1 MRCQFSSFSCLS
13 QQKFVNSIF
22 LLHVF
27 INLFLPLDLDMSI
40 AYWNIILNGRFKF
53 LDIWCEFLL
62 VSKTI
67 LGYLS
72 CIDPLQLQHQKLC
85 TPLLALTYDLF
96 EDRER
101 CIDDVVSLATW
112 SLFVVLITKIM
123 FLFIFLD
130 SYITKR
136 RYLKT
141 HGTSC

>member
-1 MRCQFSSFSCLS
+1 
-13 QQKFVNSIF
+13 
-22 LLHVF
+22 
-27 INLFLPLDLDMSI
+27 MSI

-67 LGYLS
+67 LGFLS
-72 CIDPLQLQHQKLC
+72 CIDPLQLQITFAPKIMH
-85 TPLLALTYDLF
+85 TSLLALTYDLF
-96 EDRER
+96 EDR

-112 SLFVVLITKIM
+112 SLFVVLITKIL

-136 RYLKT
+136 QYLRT

>member
-1 MRCQFSSFSCLS
+1 
-13 QQKFVNSIF
+13 
-22 LLHVF
+22 
-27 INLFLPLDLDMSI
+27 MSI

-62 VSKTI
+62 VSKTN
-67 LGYLS
+67 LGFLS
-72 CIDPLQLQHQKLC
+72 CIDPLQLQITLAPKIMH
-85 TPLLALTYDLF
+85 TSLLALTYDLF
-96 EDRER
+96 KDR
-101 CIDDVVSLATW
+101 CIDDVVSQATW

-136 RYLKT
+136 RYLRT